1 MATDVF
7 LSYAN
12 ADRDTA
18 DEAIRHLESQGVSCW
33 VAHRDAK
40 PGEEWA
46 ESIVDAI
53 ASSRIVVLIYSSHSN
68 ESQQVLREME
78 RAVQANIPIL
88 PLLIDDTPLSKSMRY
103 FLGAT
108 HWLDTSR
115 KTPAEGL
122 KLLSETVKRLLQTKD
137 TVLLPSRLVLPA
149 SPRLRLLYWACV
161 VVSLPLILIGTDAAD
176 GGEIIVAFGSF
187 ALSFGLYGLL
197 WGRSSWRTSL
207 FVGALVGL
215 ALFVVITVIVP
226 LL

>member
-1 MATDVF
+1 MTTDVF
-7 LSYAN
+7 LSYSN
-12 ADRDTA
+12 SDRDTA
-18 DEAIRHLESQGVSCW
+18 DEAVRHLESQGVSCW

-40 PGEEWA
+40 AGEEWA
-46 ESIVDAI
+46 ASIVDAI
-53 ASSRIVVLIYSSHSN
+53 ALSRLVVLIYSSHSN
-68 ESQQVLREME
+68 KSQQVLREME
-78 RAVQANIPIL
+78 RAVQSNIPIL
-88 PLLIDDTPLSKSMRY
+88 PLLIDDAPLSKSMRY

-108 HWLDTSR
+108 HWLDAAR
-115 KTPAEGL
+115 KTPAERL
-122 KLLSETVKRLLQTKD
+122 TLLSETVKRVLKSEE

-161 VVSLPLILIGTDAAD
+161 LISLPLLLIGTDAAD
-176 GGEIIVAFGSF
+176 GEFVVAIGSF

-215 ALFVVITVIVP
+215 ALFVVITVIMP